1 MPYSL
6 HSNVI
11 YKFLCGISNAT
22 YYSKTCQHLI
32 IRVGEHLGVSPLTGK
47 KSKPKKSAAVKDH
60 IMLFCDHIVSI
71 DDFKILATS
80 DSGFHVKVEESLLVS
95 RDEPILNKNE
105 TLLPL

>member
-32 IRVGEHLGVSPLTGK
+32 IRVVEHLGVSSLTGK
-47 KSKPKKSAAVKDH
+47 KSKSKKSTAVKDH
-60 IMLFCDHIVSI
+60 MLFCDHIVSI
-71 DDFKILATS
+71 DSFKILATS